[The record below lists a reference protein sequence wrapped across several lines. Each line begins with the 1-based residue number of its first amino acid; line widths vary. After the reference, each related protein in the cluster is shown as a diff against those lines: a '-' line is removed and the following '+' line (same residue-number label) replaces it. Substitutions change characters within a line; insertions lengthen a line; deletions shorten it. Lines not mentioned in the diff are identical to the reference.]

1 MAKTVGR
8 VESESIRDACSSYD
22 LEKFRARKP
31 AACTVKRRVLQGM
44 CAQWGR
50 AHTCDNQVVIERSCL
65 DKLVIDENLLSTRA
79 QS

>member
-1 MAKTVGR
+1 MAKHVGL
-8 VESESIRDACSSYD
+8 VESESIRDACSSSD